1 MCGILGHSD
10 SLRDRK
16 GTDFGAG
23 WLGHPHLR
31 IDAQLHCRMD
41 IKQFLGYW
49 LVAHSFA
56 HHCGF
61 PADVT
66 VRRALSF
73 ADVISWE
80 YAAMSPSGL
89 GLLP

>member
-1 MCGILGHSD
+1 M
-10 SLRDRK
+10 
-16 GTDFGAG
+16 
-23 WLGHPHLR
+23 R

-49 LVAHSFA
+49 LAAHSFA